1 MKEIKL
7 NLIPLKKL
15 DPNPLN
21 PNELNENYFEKLKFH
36 IQRSNRYPALIVRPK
51 GNRYEIIDGYYR
63 YLILK
68 ELGKTEAK
76 CEIWDVNDKETK
88 ILLATLNRLK
98 GVDDTK
104 KRAILIR
111 DLSEDFLK
119 EELFQLLPESQR
131 TIDSFIKLAEKEIL
145 ELEDEKGIIEQQLNQ
160 SGIDAELAKQMADL
174 YQLPGTKAILKF
186 VFDNEQDY
194 NKAIKYFGKKGDTK
208 KLITLLN
215 NAKI

>member
-1 MKEIKL
+1 M
-7 NLIPLKKL
+7 
-15 DPNPLN
+15 
-21 PNELNENYFEKLKFH
+21 
-36 IQRSNRYPALIVRPK
+36 
-51 GNRYEIIDGYYR
+51 
-63 YLILK
+63 
-68 ELGKTEAK
+68 GKTEAK